1 MGIVYNKGGGNMYK
15 AIVVD
20 DEKWI
25 VEGIK
30 AGVNWGKYGFEV
42 IGQADNGLDALQLI
56 KTLHPDL
63 VLTDIKMPEM
73 NGLELIKNGRVASP
87 ETLFV
92 VLSGHAEFAY
102 AQRALNYGTFGYCLK
117 PFEIEEI
124 HSMLARVAESL
135 EEKLKASSPSFS
147 VDMYEAICSGNTVRM
162 NQLLVDYEMPLHHK
176 SQITPIVVQG
186 ADLVSASQ
194 DVKQLSFFMNHRR
207 QGYLV
212 RNEHKEAFL
221 HKWSLAHPSGSFST
235 GVGYPISDVAELEA
249 SLEAASLA
257 AYGIFTTG
265 KTGIYRATHQTSG
278 PINETIKQINYALDH
293 KDRIQFVEIL
303 ESSRDLFHNLTF
315 TIKDA
320 YLIYTAAMY
329 LFFRE
334 GNQMNSRFFEGY
346 EQMYTHYGNVD
357 VMIDEMIKETHG
369 HFTEEVS
376 AYVVKVAHKKVKEIV
391 FHLHE
396 NFTQEITIQGLAS
409 KFYLSPNYLC
419 QLFKKE
425 VGETIVEYVSRLR
438 IEYACKL
445 LKETDYTIQQV
456 GEKCG
461 FQDYFYFT
469 RIFKRYNK
477 ITPTQYRVTK

>member
-1 MGIVYNKGGGNMYK
+1 MHT

-30 AGVNWGKYGFEV
+30 AGVNWRKYGFEV
-42 IGQADNGLDALQLI
+42 IGDAENGKEALQMI
-56 KTLHPDL
+56 KNLHPDL
-63 VLTDIKMPEM
+63 VLTDIKMPDM
-73 NGLELIKNGRVASP
+73 NGLELIKNGKAASP

-102 AQRALNYGTFGYCLK
+102 AQKALNYGTFGYCLK
-117 PFEIEEI
+117 PFELEEI
-124 HSMLARVAESL
+124 HSMLNRVSECLQDKFKAPTPFFSL
-135 EEKLKASSPSFS
+135 E
-147 VDMYEAICSGNTVRM
+147 MYEAICSSNTVKM
-162 NQLLVDYEMPLHHK
+162 NQLLEDNNMTVQPNSK
-176 SQITPIVVQG
+176 ITPIVIQG
-186 ADLVSASQ
+186 VDLASV
-194 DVKQLSFFMNHRR
+194 DPNVRHLSFPMNFRR

-212 RNEHKEAFL
+212 HDELKEDFL
-221 HKWSLAHPSGSFST
+221 RKWRLTHPSSSFSV
-235 GVGYPISDVAELEA
+235 GVGYPISDVVELES

-257 AYGIFTTG
+257 AYGIFTAG
-265 KTGIYRATHQTSG
+265 KPGIYKATNQASNA
-278 PINETIKQINYALDH
+278 INGTLKEINHALDH
-293 KDRIQFVEIL
+293 KDRIQFIKIL
-303 ESSRDLFHNLTF
+303 ESTIEMFHNGTF

-329 LFFRE
+329 LFYRE
-334 GNQMNSRFFEGY
+334 DNRSNNRFFEGY
-346 EQMYTHYGNVD
+346 EHLYTHYGSID
-357 VMIDEMIKETHG
+357 VMIDDMIKETYD
-369 HFTEEVS
+369 HFSEEIS
-376 AYVVKVAHKKVKEIV
+376 AYIVKVAHTKVREIV
-391 FHLHE
+391 IHIHA

-409 KFYLSPNYLC
+409 KFFLSPNYLC

-445 LKETDYTIQQV
+445 LRETEYTIYQV

-477 ITPTQYRVTK
+477 STPTQYRAKQ